1 MLKYWYIDHINVCL
15 SLSIYVFII
24 IQNTRNFSFFC
35 FNIFVL
41 LPSSRSRSASPHES
55 EDEGSEGNPLHITK
69 LVLTSNT
76 KNSITDSAERDPDT
90 SPSQSLMSPDSG
102 IDTSHDTPSTVS
114 HDVGG
119 SHDVLFQGDGVEAKK
134 AFHRTLSEQEEFERL
149 RAKKIVMDAIM
160 SEQCKEALKESGVSK
175 GPEPDLPCGSSQMPQ
190 ATCTNG
196 VEDDQKCIDADR
208 GLTVTKL
215 DLDHPCGSTQRPQSG
230 KCLVE
235 PKNYADAD
243 RRVKVTNGLDTEHSC
258 GSGQGPKAEKGVE
271 ETQKSGKAD
280 RLLKVV
286 DVNGSSSDSSHD
298 LGIVKQRV
306 RLGDEG
312 IVQTTVTEEGPEEG
326 GVSVSSR
333 VKRFSL
339 SDDQVEMA
347 QKQQA
352 SACPGSPRPPRSQND
367 AKRVVVKPNDA
378 EVKQRSVMSVT
389 VTTSEDT
396 SSTHANAT
404 GIEHSKGKGPV
415 TDETENIVLRVR
427 NRRKLREQATLAN
440 NS

>member
-1 MLKYWYIDHINVCL
+1 M
-15 SLSIYVFII
+15 
-24 IQNTRNFSFFC
+24 
-35 FNIFVL
+35 
-41 LPSSRSRSASPHES
+41 
-55 EDEGSEGNPLHITK
+55 
-69 LVLTSNT
+69 
-76 KNSITDSAERDPDT
+76 
-90 SPSQSLMSPDSG
+90 
-102 IDTSHDTPSTVS
+102 
-114 HDVGG
+114 
-119 SHDVLFQGDGVEAKK
+119 EAKK

-175 GPEPDLPCGSSQMPQ
+175 GPEQPDLPCGSTQRPQ
-190 ATCTNG
+190 ATCSNG
-196 VEDDQKCIDADR
+196 VEDNQKCIDDDR

-215 DLDHPCGSTQRPQSG
+215 DLDNPCGSTQRPQSG
-230 KCLVE
+230 KCLEE

-243 RRVKVTNGLDTEHSC
+243 RHVKVTNGLDTEHSC
-258 GSGQGPKAEKGVE
+258 GSGQDPKAEKGVK
-271 ETQKSGKAD
+271 ETKKSGKAD
-280 RLLKVV
+280 RLSKVV
-286 DVNGSSSDSSHD
+286 DVNGSSSDLGND

-306 RLGDEG
+306 KRERLGDEG
-312 IVQTTVTEEGPEEG
+312 IVQTTVTEADAEEG

-352 SACPGSPRPPRSQND
+352 GACPGSPRPPRAQND

-396 SSTHANAT
+396 SSTHAST
-404 GIEHSKGKGPV
+404 PTSIEHSKGKGPV